1 MTRQPV
7 KTQTNSKGDTKPG
20 EYHLRK
26 GGRGSYVIRNYGT
39 EGALR
44 EAYQNWLMELHAIEA
59 KFDNAVGRLLLE
71 EFEAITGRALPLEVE
86 IIGGMGN
93 PFVAEALDSQGL
105 DAPVDVYLGET
116 TLDEMCLGIFGLA
129 IPRF

>member
-26 GGRGSYVIRNYGT
+26 GGRGSYVIRNYAT

-93 PFVAEALDSQGL
+93 PFVARAWHEKPA
-105 DAPVDVYLGET
+105 ET
-116 TLDEMCLGIFGLA
+116 TVGKKTVHWIRNYEIGDTY
-129 IPRF
+129 